1 MLKPTDAELAQ
12 AKDLGID
19 PGNMNGPQLRKEIG
33 LALRRE
39 RVIRNPESA
48 RSETFKRLSVVAR
61 SLRLPAIPHEQM
73 AALKARIE
81 TRLAEVF
88 DQKGI
93 KAGVTVQYG
102 PGAREHAGKKALIE
116 RTDILWMMDMPHI
129 VIKMEGA
136 SKNAHTYYAHPIAL
150 HATVVSE
157 SK

>member
-1 MLKPTDAELAQ
+1 MLKPTEAELAQ

-39 RVIRNPESA
+39 RVIKNPESA

-81 TRLAEVF
+81 TRLTEVF

-102 PGAREHAGKKALIE
+102 PVRASTPVRRRSLSEPTFSGLLTCLTLLSRWKARPKTPTPTT
-116 RTDILWMMDMPHI
+116 RTRLHCTLWW
-129 VIKMEGA
+129 
-136 SKNAHTYYAHPIAL
+136 
-150 HATVVSE
+150 
-157 SK
+157 